1 MRHFISKYMTKIAC
15 WLDGSGWNYD
25 EFNHGYREGILHA
38 TRSKSRGAAVDDS
51 QGPISIE
58 ITEDDD
64 GEVDITLYDANN
76 FSCGGV
82 TIIQGKKI
90 VATLLVKGIVVSSD
104 TYTIGKYEDSDDG

>member
-1 MRHFISKYMTKIAC
+1 MLIAN
-15 WLDGSGWNYD
+15 WLDGSGWDYD
-25 EFNHGYREGILHA
+25 EFDHGYREGILHA

-64 GEVDITLYDANN
+64 GEVDITLYDA
-76 FSCGGV
+76 
-82 TIIQGKKI
+82 IIQGKKI

>member
-1 MRHFISKYMTKIAC
+1 MKNLISAYMTKVAC

-25 EFNHGYREGILHA
+25 EFDHGFREGTLAAI
-38 TRSKSRGAAVDDS
+38 RSKSMGAAVIDS

-64 GEVDITLYDANN
+64 GEVDITLYDAND

-90 VATLLVKGIVVSSD
+90 VATLLVKGVVVSSD
-104 TYTIGKYEDSDDG
+104 TYTIGKYR